1 MKEKEKKFNCSLTHY
16 LDLRGT
22 IMPFSLLK
30 ISQALRVIE
39 PGDSLEVLW
48 SDPDTP
54 ADLFKILPHNAY
66 ELVGMDRVEEKDP
79 YFRLML
85 LKRSVAVCAEEDGCI
100 RDGRCNQTFFVN
112 AAEERWTSS
121 KNKEDIMTELNLSEI
136 NASSTVDARGSA
148 CPGPLLEAK
157 KGIGKV
163 KIGEILEIYS
173 ADSGTRK
180 DIPAW
185 AKKVGHDYLG
195 MLEVDGYDKHF
206 VRRNK

>member
-1 MKEKEKKFNCSLTHY
+1 MSEKEKKFNRSKTHY

-30 ISQALRVIE
+30 ISQALRGIE
-39 PGDSLEVLW
+39 PGESLEVLW

-79 YFRLML
+79 YFRLLL
-85 LKRSVAVCAEEDGCI
+85 LKRSVAGCAEEDVRI
-100 RDGRCNQTFFVN
+100 RDGRCNLTFFVK

-121 KNKEDIMTELNLSEI
+121 NNKEDIMTELNLSEI
-136 NASSTVDARGSA
+136 KASNTVDARGSA

-163 KIGEILEIYS
+163 KVGEILEIYS

-195 MLEVDGYDKHF
+195 ILEVDGYDKHF
-206 VRRNK
+206 VRRKK